1 MSAERQAMLK
11 MLRWFFDHPGL
22 GAVMAVAAL
31 VGMLVLGFFRA
42 DLPDAITIPLT
53 IFVVVAGGALFVGS
67 RRREGE

>member
-1 MSAERQAMLK
+1 MLK
-11 MLRWFFDHPGL
+11 MLKVLLRWFFDHPGL

-31 VGMLVLGFFRA
+31 VGMLVLGFRA